1 MFPREKITSNPKN
14 ISFIEKDEFLGTLN
28 RNVAFIKELN
38 LSSGSVMTLTDG
50 HQDDL
55 EPVDGDD
62 EDYYGQ
68 EQNNDIENVFGKNCL
83 RD

>member
-1 MFPREKITSNPKN
+1 MGK
-14 ISFIEKDEFLGTLN
+14 LN
-28 RNVAFIKELN
+28 GNATFIKELN

-62 EDYYGQ
+62 EDYYEQG
-68 EQNNDIENVFGKNCL
+68 QNNDIENVFGKNCL